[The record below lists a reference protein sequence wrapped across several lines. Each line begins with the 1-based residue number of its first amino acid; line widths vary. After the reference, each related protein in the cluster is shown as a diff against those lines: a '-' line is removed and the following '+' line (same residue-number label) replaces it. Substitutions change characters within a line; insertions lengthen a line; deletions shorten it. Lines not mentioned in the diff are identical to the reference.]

1 MKSNRSL
8 LIFFKPKLS
17 VNLQF
22 FFFLSPRTSPR
33 TLCPPAQPSMT
44 VSCHAVALTVPFW
57 SSMWESLISWVPH
70 LPLSSFILICW
81 RSFYKNDLRNDI
93 GGRCKSPCVW
103 NHIHLDVWLV
113 FRWAEYFRLKV
124 IFPQDLKD
132 TAPYILL
139 SLFLLNNF
147 ICFQLCWVFVPAQAF
162 L

>member
-22 FFFLSPRTSPR
+22 FFFLPERPQGLSVLLLSPAWPFPA
-33 TLCPPAQPSMT
+33 TLLPSLSLFGPP
-44 VSCHAVALTVPFW
+44 C
-57 SSMWESLISWVPH
+57 ESLISWVPH
-70 LPLSSFILICW
+70 LPLSSFIPICW

-147 ICFQLCWVFVPAQAF
+147 ICFQLCWVFVAAQAF
-162 L
+162 V